1 MLLYVIP
8 FILLLVIAVVL
19 KKREASKQTEQ
30 TPKTKSKKVTS
41 TKKSPQKTQIV
52 ESSVVAK
59 KKTTPLAADVC
70 SKIEALIREKN
81 FFSAEAQ
88 INQALNKDNSQ
99 HELYLLLLDI
109 HILQKDEFA
118 ISQLINHLRS
128 LELDDFLEQALAK
141 KAAYDQESV
150 TPAPNHEIVNAKD
163 TIEFKPSST
172 VAKAAEPAVAETK
185 NTAAF
190 DALMSDA
197 APAATKNDLA
207 FDQLQQES
215 RSAQPEVVK
224 EIKPLDFNS
233 ASLNTA
239 PKAEIAATPV
249 EEIKPLDFNSVSLN
263 TAPKAEITATPVEEI
278 KPLDFSNL
286 SLDSVAE
293 AATAPA
299 EEIKPL
305 DFNNFKLDPAPVA
318 ETKPEAAPVQE
329 IQPLDFSFSLDTAT
343 TGQAETEKAASI
355 EPTVEEKPEF
365 NFDFSVAET
374 PVAETK
380 VATEE
385 ITPSLELD
393 FNLESAST
401 VEEPAVEVAPAKA
414 AGLNFDISNISSSAA
429 KADKNDPLVQ
439 SFPEL
444 IEVNEI
450 NLNLELA
457 QQYIQLGAFES
468 ARELLAEQEAGYTP
482 EQRQQA
488 DHLRNQIAS

>member
-59 KKTTPLAADVC
+59 KKTTPLAADVR
-70 SKIEALIREKN
+70 SKIEALIHEKN

-141 KAAYDQESV
+141 KAA
-150 TPAPNHEIVNAKD
+150 HEKQTLGSKD

-172 VAKAAEPAVAETK
+172 VAKAAEPAVVETK

-239 PKAEIAATPV
+239 
-249 EEIKPLDFNSVSLN
+249 
-263 TAPKAEITATPVEEI
+263 EITATPVEEI
-278 KPLDFSNL
+278 KPLNFSSL
-286 SLDSVAE
+286 SLDSAAE

-305 DFNNFKLDPAPVA
+305 DFTNFKLDPAPVA

>member
-239 PKAEIAATPV
+239 PKAEI
-249 EEIKPLDFNSVSLN
+249 
-263 TAPKAEITATPVEEI
+263 TATPVEEI

-305 DFNNFKLDPAPVA
+305 DFTNFKLDPVPVA

-401 VEEPAVEVAPAKA
+401 VEEPAVEVVPAKA
-414 AGLNFDISNISSSAA
+414 ACLNFDISNISSSAA

>member
-1 MLLYVIP
+1 MLIYVIP
-8 FILLLVIAVVL
+8 LVILIIVLVVF
-19 KKREASKQTEQ
+19 KKRQDSQESG
-30 TPKTKSKKVTS
+30 KTTTAKGKTQKVSS
-41 TKKSPQKTQIV
+41 TKKTVTKTKEV
-52 ESSVVAK
+52 ADTVVAK
-59 KKTTPLAADVC
+59 KKTTPLAADVRN
-70 SKIEALIREKN
+70 KIEALIRENN

-141 KAAYDQESV
+141 KEA
-150 TPAPNHEIVNAKD
+150 HEKQAVGSKD

-172 VAKAAEPAVAETK
+172 VATAAEPALTETK
-185 NTAAF
+185 NTADF
-190 DALMSDA
+190 DALMNDA
-197 APAATKNDLA
+197 VAPAATNDLA
-207 FDQLQQES
+207 FDQLQQDQLAPQTAAVE
-215 RSAQPEVVK
+215 

-233 ASLNTA
+233 ASLDSA
-239 PKAEIAATPV
+239 PKAEIAVTPV
-249 EEIKPLDFNSVSLN
+249 EEIKPLDFN
-263 TAPKAEITATPVEEI
+263 T
-278 KPLDFSNL
+278 L
-286 SLDSVAE
+286 SLDTATKVE
-293 AATAPA
+293 ATPAPA

-305 DFNNFKLDPAPVA
+305 DFTNFKLDPAPVA

-393 FNLESAST
+393 FNLEPAST
-401 VEEPAVEVAPAKA
+401 IKEPAAEVVPAKA
-414 AGLNFDISNISSSAA
+414 AGVNFDISNISSSAA

-444 IEVNEI
+444 TEVDEI

-457 QQYIQLGAFES
+457 QQYIQLGAVES

-482 EQRQQA
+482 EQRQLA

>member
-1 MLLYVIP
+1 MLIYVIP
-8 FILLLVIAVVL
+8 LVILIIVLVVF
-19 KKREASKQTEQ
+19 KKRQDSQESG
-30 TPKTKSKKVTS
+30 KTTTAKGKTQKVSS
-41 TKKSPQKTQIV
+41 TKKTVTKTKEV
-52 ESSVVAK
+52 ADTGVAK
-59 KKTTPLAADVC
+59 KKTTPLAADVRN
-70 SKIEALIREKN
+70 KIEALIRENN

-150 TPAPNHEIVNAKD
+150 APTPNHESVNAKD
-163 TIEFKPSST
+163 TIEFKPSSP
-172 VAKAAEPAVAETK
+172 VAKATEQAVAETK

-197 APAATKNDLA
+197 VTPAATNDLA
-207 FDQLQQES
+207 FDQLQQDQLAPQTPAVE
-215 RSAQPEVVK
+215 

-233 ASLNTA
+233 ASLDSA
-239 PKAEIAATPV
+239 PKAEIAVTPV
-249 EEIKPLDFNSVSLN
+249 EEIKPLDFN
-263 TAPKAEITATPVEEI
+263 T
-278 KPLDFSNL
+278 L
-286 SLDSVAE
+286 SLDTATKVE
-293 AATAPA
+293 ATPAPA

-305 DFNNFKLDPAPVA
+305 DFDNLNLDPAPVA
-318 ETKPEAAPVQE
+318 ESQPEAAPVQE
-329 IQPLDFSFSLDTAT
+329 IQPLDFSFSLDTPT
-343 TGQAETEKAASI
+343 TEQPATEKAASI
-355 EPTVEEKPEF
+355 EPAVEEKPEF
-365 NFDFSVAET
+365 NFDFSIAEA
-374 PVAETK
+374 PAAETK
-380 VATEE
+380 VAAEE
-385 ITPSLELD
+385 TTPSLDLD
-393 FNLESAST
+393 FNLEPAST
-401 VEEPAVEVAPAKA
+401 IKEPIAEVAPAKA
-414 AGLNFDISNISSSAA
+414 TGLNFDISNISSSAA

-444 IEVNEI
+444 TEVDEI

-457 QQYIQLGAFES
+457 QQYIQLGALES
-468 ARELLAEQEAGYTP
+468 ARELLSEQEAGYTP